1 MHELFIVFKHRPEY
15 GDTELI
21 ILGNINVVDLLECEK
36 LLVIREDFLEE
47 VLVDHILWREI
58 KLTIDTRVRL
68 HTST

>member
-1 MHELFIVFKHRPEY
+1 LHELFIVFKHRPEY